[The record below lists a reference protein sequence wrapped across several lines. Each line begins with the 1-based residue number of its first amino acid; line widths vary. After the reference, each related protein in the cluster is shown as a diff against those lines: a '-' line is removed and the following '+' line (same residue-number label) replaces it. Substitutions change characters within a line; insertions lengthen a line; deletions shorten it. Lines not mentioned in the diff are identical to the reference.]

1 MRCLGDSIFID
12 SIKYEMQVDQ
22 LDGHA
27 IGRGAGYIFVETI
40 IGFVSGYL
48 LWLVLTRITTPEII
62 GISSTVVSLCGIF
75 IVIAEIGVDRGSSR
89 ILAKYFHNNNLQKAR
104 IYVKV
109 SLILVSVGIISSL
122 SFLLIFKD
130 WISPSLDIP
139 MIYFAMLIIGSSTVG
154 ILLHSII
161 IASLKTKVI
170 PKVMVIAS
178 SSRTIMVIFLVLAQA
193 GAVGIVLG
201 YSFYQIL
208 ASILLAFAIAK
219 LLRNNEDKKNTE
231 QLTNPFKT
239 VLIASVPSWIPK
251 LISVIGGA
259 NLGTVIV
266 FGSNGASEAAAFFLA
281 NTILSGIITVV
292 TPLYTISFPALSA
305 MDDYRKRFTWRVIK
319 VSMVILSPLSLAV
332 IFYSADVINLLGQD
346 YSNASIFLRIL
357 LLTALVSPLST
368 MMHQLI
374 YAYGNYRLVLYLG
387 LASNIPR
394 ILLYFLLVP
403 VFGGTGAAVSFLI
416 GSIISFALSI
426 RVAGDIQMR
435 IHWKVF
441 LLVTVLP
448 LLPAFVLSYFQI
460 NFIVGILATMVVSM
474 LAFLKFNV
482 LTKPDV
488 EDSVNVLPKGI
499 ARPIILSLNKIGR
512 ILNKDY

>member
-1 MRCLGDSIFID
+1 M
-12 SIKYEMQVDQ
+12 DQ

-40 IGFVSGYL
+40 IGFLSGYL

-75 IVIAEIGVDRGSSR
+75 IVIAEIGVDKGSSR
-89 ILAKYFHNNNLQKAR
+89 ILARYFHDNNLKKAR
-104 IYVKV
+104 MYVKV
-109 SLILVSVGIISSL
+109 SLILVCIGTLSSV

-130 WISPSLDIP
+130 WISPSLGIP

-154 ILLHSII
+154 ILLHVIV

-170 PKVMVIAS
+170 PKVMVVAS
-178 SSRTIMVIFLVLAQA
+178 SSRTIIVIVLVLAQA

-208 ASILLAFAIAK
+208 ASILLAFAVLN
-219 LLRNNEDKKNTE
+219 LLRNKENKKNTE
-231 QLTNPFKT
+231 KTTNAFKT

-332 IFYSADVINLLGQD
+332 IFYSPEVINLLGQD

-368 MMHQLI
+368 MINQLI

-403 VFGGTGAAVSFLI
+403 SFGGTGAAVSFLI
-416 GSIISFALSI
+416 GTMISFALTI
-426 RVAGDIQMR
+426 RVAGDIQMN

-441 LLVTVLP
+441 VLITVLP
-448 LLPAFVLSYFQI
+448 LLPAFLFNYFQI
-460 NFIVGILATMVVSM
+460 NFIVGILATIVVSM

-482 LTKPDV
+482 LTKLDV

-499 ARPIILSLNKIGR
+499 ARPIILSLNKVGR

>member
-1 MRCLGDSIFID
+1 
-12 SIKYEMQVDQ
+12 MQVDQ

-40 IGFVSGYL
+40 IGFLSGYL

-75 IVIAEIGVDRGSSR
+75 IVIAEIGVDKGSSR
-89 ILAKYFHNNNLQKAR
+89 ILARYFHDNNLKKAR
-104 IYVKV
+104 MYVKV
-109 SLILVSVGIISSL
+109 SLILVCIGTLSSV

-130 WISPSLDIP
+130 WISPSLGIP

-154 ILLHSII
+154 ILLHVIV

-170 PKVMVIAS
+170 PKVMVVAS
-178 SSRTIMVIFLVLAQA
+178 SSRTIIVIVLVLAQA

-208 ASILLAFAIAK
+208 ASILLAFAVLN
-219 LLRNNEDKKNTE
+219 LLRNKENKKNTE
-231 QLTNPFKT
+231 KTINAFKT

-332 IFYSADVINLLGQD
+332 IFYSPEVINLLGQD

-368 MMHQLI
+368 MINQLI

-403 VFGGTGAAVSFLI
+403 SFGGTGAAVSFLI
-416 GSIISFALSI
+416 GTMISFALTI
-426 RVAGDIQMR
+426 RVAGDIQMN

-441 LLVTVLP
+441 VLITVLP
-448 LLPAFVLSYFQI
+448 LLPAFLFNYFQI
-460 NFIVGILATMVVSM
+460 NFIVGILATIVVSM

-482 LTKPDV
+482 LTKLDV

-499 ARPIILSLNKIGR
+499 ARPIILSLNKVGR